1 MHTQQSLITGAV
13 VLAGLLSAAPVLQAQ
28 PGTASL
34 TASATLVVKKLQVNG
49 MTCSGCVQAVEAA
62 LKGVIGVT
70 QVEVSL
76 KGNEA
81 VVEYDPA
88 QVDPEVLVAA
98 VTESGF
104 EAALKDVDQPE
115 QDADLPESEATPE

>member
-1 MHTQQSLITGAV
+1 MGNRRWAIRGVMAVLLALNTAQSLHAEPAATG
-13 VLAGLLSAAPVLQAQ
+13 PV
-28 PGTASL
+28 G
-34 TASATLVVKKLQVNG
+34 SATLEVKKLQVNG

-104 EAALKDVDQPE
+104 EAALKDVNQPE
-115 QDADLPESEATPE
+115 MDADLPESEATQE

>member
-13 VLAGLLSAAPVLQAQ
+13 VLAGLLSAAPVLQAE
-28 PGTASL
+28 PGTASP
-34 TASATLVVKKLQVNG
+34 TASATLAVKKLSVNG
-49 MTCSGCVQAVEAA
+49 MMCFGCVEAVEGA
-62 LKGVIGVT
+62 LKNVTGVT

-76 KGNEA
+76 EGHEA

-98 VTESGF
+98 VIESGF
-104 EAALKDVDQPE
+104 EAALKDVDEPE
-115 QDADLPESEATPE
+115 KDADLPESEATQE